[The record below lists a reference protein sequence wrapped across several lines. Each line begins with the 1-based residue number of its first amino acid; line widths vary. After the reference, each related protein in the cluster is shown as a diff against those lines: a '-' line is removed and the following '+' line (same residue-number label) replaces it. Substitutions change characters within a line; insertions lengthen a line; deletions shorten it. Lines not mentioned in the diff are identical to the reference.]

1 MKNKL
6 KQIIKENSNLL
17 GILCLFIIIQPFID
31 VLTLF
36 ENKNLHLFGLTI
48 PTIIRC
54 VFIGVLGLISL
65 KYIKKKYYKFLIIYA
80 LLLIAYTLIHHNIAG
95 NNGMVIPDNYKY
107 SLVTELFYIVRMLLP
122 LAIIQFTRS
131 SKISEEKFL
140 KVIVISTAIIGTVIF
155 VGNTFCI
162 SYVSY
167 GEGKTILNWLKWF
180 FTDLKQYDFN
190 LLTSKGWF
198 YMANQ
203 VSGLSM
209 LLLPFCIFATLKKR
223 TFLNFY
229 STIILLISMIM
240 LGTRVSSYG
249 WILIIACFIIA
260 VTISKYVYNDKRTKT
275 DYYKVLLILMVVGS
289 LFLIKS
295 PISQRE
301 YGYKL
306 GDLTTLKERPA
317 IYKND
322 PDKLEEV
329 YKYIEESYEVFKI
342 QETYIFDR
350 YHYKQDPEF
359 WYNVF
364 DRSIENDGA
373 IENREMQRMISN
385 RIMENNDNNIKYQLF
400 GYSFSRMR
408 SGKIYMEHDIIAQIF
423 TMGYIG
429 FILLMGPYLLVIA
442 IIFIKVLKKLKR
454 KIPLFNIVFLVSIL
468 ATIGTSI
475 LSGHIFDELFVTIY
489 VGFICGYFLNKL
501 DRKKEY
507 QNES

>member
-6 KQIIKENSNLL
+6 KQLIKENSNLL
-17 GILCLFIIIQPFID
+17 GILCLFIIVQPFID
-31 VLTLF
+31 ILPLF
-36 ENKNLHLFGLTI
+36 ENENLRIFGFTV

-54 VFIGVLGLISL
+54 GFIGILGLVSL
-65 KYIKKKYYKFLIIYA
+65 KYIKRKHYKFLLIYA
-80 LLLIAYTLIHHNIAG
+80 IILFIYTLMHHSVVSS
-95 NNGMVIPDNYKY
+95 NNVIIPNNYTY

-131 SKISEEKFL
+131 SKITEEKFL
-140 KVIVISTAIIGTVIF
+140 KVIVISSAIIGTVIF
-155 VGNTFCI
+155 IGNTLCI

-167 GEGKTILNWLKWF
+167 GEGTTILNWLKWY
-180 FTDLKQYDFN
+180 FTDLTQYDFN

-249 WILIIACFIIA
+249 WILIIICLSVAI
-260 VTISKYVYNDKRTKT
+260 TISKYVYKDKRTKT
-275 DYYKVLLILMVVGS
+275 DYYSVLLILIVVGS
-289 LFLIKS
+289 AFLIKS

-306 GDLTTLKERPA
+306 GDLATLEERPV
-317 IYKND
+317 INKND
-322 PDKLEEV
+322 PNSLQKV
-329 YKYIEESYEVFKI
+329 YKYIEESYQVFKI

-364 DRSIENDGA
+364 DRSIANEGA
-373 IENREMQRMISN
+373 VENREMQRMISH
-385 RIMENNDNNIKYQLF
+385 RIIENNDNDIKYQLF

-408 SGKIYMEHDIIAQIF
+408 SGKIYMEHDVIAQIF
-423 TMGYIG
+423 TMGYLG

-442 IIFIKVLKKLKR
+442 IISIKVLKKLTK
-454 KIPLFNIVFLVSIL
+454 KIPLFNVVFLISIM
-468 ATIGTSI
+468 ATIMTAI

-489 VGFICGYFLNKL
+489 IGFICGYFLNKL